1 MRAGQVGCVT
11 NSRGFIGRCIERFTR
26 SPAHHVIIGVDEY
39 TCISAEPGG
48 VRKRWISEYEHVTW
62 SAYDHTE
69 EQANLIAGLAE
80 YSIGVRYNYAVIAA
94 LAIAHTL
101 RRPIP
106 QRVADWLNARG
117 ETTCSILAKQ
127 IINHAADTPDNEVPC
142 PGDWLQFVEDQAIAS
157 LLASHHHT
165 HPTQ

>member
-11 NSRGFIGRCIERFTR
+11 NSSGFIGKCIEWFTR

-48 VRKRWISEYEHVTW
+48 VRKRWISDYEHVTW
-62 SAYDHTE
+62 STYDHTE

-80 YSIGVRYNYAVIAA
+80 YSIGVRYNYAAIAA

-106 QRVADWLNARG
+106 QRIADWLNTRG
-117 ETTCSILAKQ
+117 ETTCSQLARD
-127 IINHAADTPDNEVPC
+127 IINHAADTPDANVPC